1 MSFDF
6 LGYADMHEKPFCGA
20 FETNCG
26 KADRVHGIGA
36 FLTIAYLIY
45 DEMVRLDIQAIREG
59 GNISC

>member
-1 MSFDF
+1 
-6 LGYADMHEKPFCGA
+6 MHEKPFCGA